1 MTEVNAVAKSTTHSL
16 RSITLLL
23 AAAAGLAI
31 AGVPSI
37 SQGQSRWV
45 TVAST
50 EGAAIYA
57 ASSSEAAC
65 RAVQADASVIRLSGS
80 DLRQVS
86 DEQVVAV
93 AGR

>member
-1 MTEVNAVAKSTTHSL
+1 MTEVNTVARSTTHSL

-50 EGAAIYA
+50 EGAAMT
-57 ASSSEAAC
+57 
-65 RAVQADASVIRLSGS
+65 RFRGPFP
-80 DLRQVS
+80 RRR
-86 DEQVVAV
+86 
-93 AGR
+93 GRRTAPAHTPRTWRRKSL